1 MYNHASGASM
11 SQTDSTNET
20 NIPVSFTQFVVSLV
34 QSTMVHLGE
43 APSPETGSKA
53 LNLNLARDTIDVLTM
68 LKEKTEGN
76 RTEDETRML
85 NTLLHEIRTKFLTAS
100 GSYRR
105 R

>member
-1 MYNHASGASM
+1 M
-11 SQTDSTNET
+11 SQPDGLNET
-20 NIPVSFTQFVVSLV
+20 HIPVSFTQFVVSLV

-43 APSPETGSKA
+43 APNPDTGSKN

>member
-1 MYNHASGASM
+1 M
-11 SQTDSTNET
+11 SQPEGPNET
-20 NIPVSFTQFVVSLV
+20 HIPVSFTQFVVSLV

-43 APSPETGSKA
+43 APNPETGSKK
-53 LNLNLARDTIDVLTM
+53 LNLELARDTIDVLTM

-100 GSYRR
+100 GSYRHR
-105 R
+105 

>member
-1 MYNHASGASM
+1 M
-11 SQTDSTNET
+11 SETADLNET
-20 NIPVSFTQFVVSLV
+20 HIPISFTQFVVSLV

-43 APSPETGSKA
+43 APNPDTGSKGM
-53 LNLNLARDTIDVLTM
+53 NLNLARDTIDVLTM

-76 RTEDETRML
+76 RTEDETKML

>member
-1 MYNHASGASM
+1 M
-11 SQTDSTNET
+11 SQSEGLNET
-20 NIPVSFTQFVVSLV
+20 HIPVSFTQFVVSLV

-43 APSPETGSKA
+43 APNPETGSKN
-53 LNLNLARDTIDVLTM
+53 LNLELARDTIDVLTM

-100 GSYRR
+100 GSYSRR
-105 R
+105 

>member
-1 MYNHASGASM
+1 M
-11 SQTDSTNET
+11 SQSEGLNET
-20 NIPVSFTQFVVSLV
+20 HIPVSFTQFVVSLV

-43 APSPETGSKA
+43 APNPETGSKN
-53 LNLNLARDTIDVLTM
+53 LNLGLARDTIDVLNM

-100 GSYRR
+100 GSYSRR
-105 R
+105 

>member
-20 NIPVSFTQFVVSLV
+20 HIPVSFTQFVVS
-34 QSTMVHLGE
+34 LGE

>member
-1 MYNHASGASM
+1 M
-11 SQTDSTNET
+11 SQTDSTNE
-20 NIPVSFTQFVVSLV
+20 NHIPVSFTQFVVSLV

>member
-20 NIPVSFTQFVVSLV
+20 HIPVSFTQFVVSLV